1 MATRRQWEKKLNQGK
16 LISVILN
23 KIKKADADLAEI
35 AGPCFVIGVG
45 CLLLK
50 YGLDQ
55 IITYFS

>member
-1 MATRRQWEKKLNQGK
+1 MGKKLNQGK